1 MSIMGLGQNLQ
12 FIFYAF
18 ISGFFPALLWLWFWL
33 REDAHPEPKK
43 MIFKTFLA
51 GAAVIPAVA
60 LIQYILLEIF
70 SKFNLTGLNLTN
82 AANYSFPIIL
92 TLAAVEEYFKYF
104 AAKQTALNKKDFDEP
119 VDALIYLITAA
130 LGFSA
135 VENAIY
141 IFQGF
146 GIKGLTPTIVSGNFR
161 FLGASLIHIISSA
174 AIGAGIAFSFF
185 HPARGKKLKTDYLI
199 PMAAKKDNNEN
210 KGLLNNAEKTD
221 KKHLKRNIIF
231 GFLTAVLLH
240 SFFNYFI
247 INSGEN
253 IFSVFLGV
261 WILAIIIIYIFERIK
276 K

>member
-1 MSIMGLGQNLQ
+1 MSITGLDQNLE

-18 ISGFFPALLWLWFWL
+18 ISGFLPAFLWLWFWL

-51 GAAVIPAVA
+51 GAAVIPAVFLIEYA
-60 LIQYILLEIF
+60 LLTIF
-70 SKFNLTGLNLTN
+70 LRFNLTG
-82 AANYSFPIIL
+82 AANHSLPFIFA
-92 TLAAVEEYFKYF
+92 LAAVEEYFKYF
-104 AAKQTALNKKDFDEP
+104 AAKYTALNKKDFDEP

-146 GIKGLTPTIVSGNFR
+146 GIKGLTPSIISGNFR

-185 HPARGKKLKTDYLI
+185 HNTSKNSFKNKKNDNINKDEGLWGD
-199 PMAAKKDNNEN
+199 ANKKR
-210 KGLLNNAEKTD
+210 
-221 KKHLKRNIIF
+221 LKRNIIF
-231 GFLTAVLLH
+231 GFLTAILLH

-247 INSGEN
+247 IKSRDN
-253 IFSVFLGV
+253 IFNVFLGV
-261 WILAIIIIYIFERIK
+261 WILALIIIYIFEKIKRINPRA
-276 K
+276 